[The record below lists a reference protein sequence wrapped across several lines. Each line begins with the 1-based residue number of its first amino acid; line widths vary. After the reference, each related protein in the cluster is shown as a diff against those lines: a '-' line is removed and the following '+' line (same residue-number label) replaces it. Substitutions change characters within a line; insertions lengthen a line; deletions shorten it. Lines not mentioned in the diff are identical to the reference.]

1 VNTTTEEM
9 IRRLDGMGE
18 EERPGIL
25 DHMTKCPF
33 IITDICHVKLILVF
47 LSLTASS
54 VARGFQLKIE

>member
-1 VNTTTEEM
+1 M

-25 DHMTKCPF
+25 DHMTMCPF
-33 IITDICHVKLILVF
+33 IITDICPVKLILVF